1 MLSNTYTMSVSASAT
16 GRWRKNIMRITP
28 RTPAAVRMI
37 NSAVLDLAVMMVSPA
52 NRKYTIRLPN
62 NKLIKPKTR
71 L

>member
-1 MLSNTYTMSVSASAT
+1 
-16 GRWRKNIMRITP
+16 MRITP